1 MLISSTINSKS
12 FYQLFPYTLSNMVSE
27 EPCLKHGC
35 STCHHIGSAWT
46 LANSWLIRKMGNKG
60 SEVSQMNSRQPQR
73 FSGSLNN
80 NLNTPVLQDEMWV
93 DVLMF

>member
-27 EPCLKHGC
+27 EPCLKHGR
-35 STCHHIGSAWT
+35 SACHHISRAWT

-60 SEVSQMNSRQPQR
+60 SEVSQMNSAATKVQW
-73 FSGSLNN
+73 FIK
-80 NLNTPVLQDEMWV
+80 
-93 DVLMF
+93 